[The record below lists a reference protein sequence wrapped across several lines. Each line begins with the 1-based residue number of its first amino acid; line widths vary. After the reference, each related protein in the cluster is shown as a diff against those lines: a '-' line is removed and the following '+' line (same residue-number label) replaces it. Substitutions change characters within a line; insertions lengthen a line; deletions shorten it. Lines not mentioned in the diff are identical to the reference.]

1 MTTLAITSPMPSSK
15 NFQTVLGI
23 DPGFAITGYGIVK
36 HDKRSVVGIAQGA
49 ITSSPSIPYEQRLK
63 KIYTELTRIIKKYR
77 PDVVAI
83 EKLFFAQNTST
94 AMRVGEARGVAILAA
109 GNAGLP
115 VREFTPL
122 QVKQAITG
130 DGRADKTQMQ
140 RMVKVL
146 LKLKVVP
153 QPDDVADA
161 LAIGICGG
169 IKNYQTK

>member
-1 MTTLAITSPMPSSK
+1 MLNSK
-15 NFQTVLGI
+15 KTITVLGI
-23 DPGFAITGYGIVK
+23 DPGFAITGYGIVI
-36 HDKRSVVGIAQGA
+36 HDKQQVTALAQGA
-49 ITSSPSIPYEQRLK
+49 IMSKPSVPYEQRLK
-63 KIYTELTRIIKKYR
+63 KIYTGLTGIIKKYK
-77 PDVVAI
+77 PDAVAI
-83 EKLFFAQNTST
+83 EKLFFAANTTT

-109 GNAGLP
+109 GIAGLP

-130 DGRADKTQMQ
+130 DGRADKVQMQ

-146 LKLKVVP
+146 LKLKSVP

-169 IKNYQTK
+169 IKNFQTK